1 MVESKSHVYNPG
13 SQKWEII
20 SADILS
26 NSSSNSL
33 DFVIESHLPD
43 SEPALKLTKKLAENN
58 MDEVTKFCASLIYSN
73 LMLLSNGIDAKL
85 SVSALYTEDVY
96 GFMICIGECHVYR
109 IGRPFS
115 FEIPD
120 YGGYLGTPNIDIK
133 PGCLL
138 VQPGDRFLI
147 TTSAIKETDDE
158 IEDIIQKSTTPEEA
172 SSNLLKHFGENQ
184 KTDNLA
190 WIVRFF

>member
-1 MVESKSHVYNPG
+1 MLEPKSHVYNPG
-13 SQKWEII
+13 SRKWEII

-26 NSSSNSL
+26 NYSSNSL
-33 DFVIESHLPD
+33 DIVIESHLPD

-58 MDEVTKFCASLIYSN
+58 IDEVTRFCAGMVYSN
-73 LMLLSNGIDAKL
+73 LILLSKGIDAKL
-85 SVSALYTEDVY
+85 SVSALYREYVY
-96 GFMICIGECHVYR
+96 GFMIGMGECHVYR
-109 IGRPFS
+109 IGSPFS

-133 PGCLL
+133 PGCFL

-147 TTSAIKETDDE
+147 TTSAIKETDAE
-158 IEDIIQKSTTPEEA
+158 IEEIIMESQTPEEA
-172 SSNLLKHFGENQ
+172 SSEMLRHFEDKQ